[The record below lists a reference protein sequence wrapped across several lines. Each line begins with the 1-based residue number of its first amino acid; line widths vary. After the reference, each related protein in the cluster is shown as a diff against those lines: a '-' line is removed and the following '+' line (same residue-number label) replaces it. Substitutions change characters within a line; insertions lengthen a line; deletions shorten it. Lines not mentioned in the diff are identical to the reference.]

1 MDLILEF
8 RGQDEQSSKVAKYE
22 KIAIDIAYG
31 ILSDEWIV
39 GDIITGRTTL
49 SAKYSVSSETIRR
62 ALKLLEEQSVV
73 ESIKRKGIL
82 IKSKEYA
89 DLFVSEHKTKDI
101 ILSLREDVSTMMLE
115 KQKIE
120 NIVLDSIDDI
130 IEKSMLLRN
139 TGVINP
145 LEITVSEKS
154 HLIGKSIGEVKFWES
169 TGATVIGINRN
180 DHLYLSPGPIFIFEA
195 KDRILYVSNDTESS
209 SKIKS
214 FVNK

>member
-1 MDLILEF
+1 MEI
-8 RGQDEQSSKVAKYE
+8 REQVDQNSKAAKYE
-22 KIAIDIAYG
+22 KIALDIAYG
-31 ILSDEWIV
+31 ILSGEWVV

-73 ESIKRKGIL
+73 ESIERKGIL
-82 IKSKEYA
+82 IKSKEFA
-89 DLFVSEHKTKDI
+89 DLFVREHKTKDK

-145 LEITVSEKS
+145 LEITVSETS
-154 HLIGKSIGEVKFWES
+154 ELIGKSIGEVKFWEC

-180 DHLYLSPGPIFIFEA
+180 NHLYLSPGPAFIFESN
-195 KDRILYVSNDTESS
+195 DRILYVSNDIESS
-209 SKIKS
+209 NKIKS